1 MSSHVVNLND
11 RSIELILQGESMHQQ
26 RSKWLQT
33 KISELYIA
41 KAMKIDGKSREGG
54 FALTK

>member
-11 RSIELILQGESMHQQ
+11 RSIELILLSQLSQQ